1 MTGRTESTRSYV
13 TQIRDVALL
22 DGEQVGHVFCP
33 ETGLTREPPATGR
46 VLVTTN
52 QRILAFSVDD
62 GGRETFMVPV
72 EELQGVSVKSA
83 VRTPA
88 ALVQGIMLIAGAVLI
103 YLMVSYW
110 LVDRI
115 QIREIPV
122 INMSP
127 GALLLFVAALIGA
140 FLIGKHYFT
149 KEEGAVTFQGG
160 NWTFS
165 FPYKGDDATIEI
177 YQVVNSVFADR
188 RAELEASRC
197 AGLERPL

>member
-1 MTGRTESTRSYV
+1 MIGSTELTKSYV

-33 ETGLTREPPATGR
+33 ETGLIREPPVTGP

-72 EELQGVSVKSA
+72 EELQGISVKSG

-88 ALVQGIMLIAGAVLI
+88 ALAQGAMLIAGALLI

-110 LVDRI
+110 FVDRI
-115 QIREIPV
+115 QIRDIPV

-127 GALLLFVAALIGA
+127 GALLLFVAALMGA
-140 FLIGKHYFT
+140 FFIGKHYFT
-149 KEEGAVTFQGG
+149 REEGAVTFQGG

-165 FPYKGDDATIEI
+165 FPYKGDGAII
-177 YQVVNSVFADR
+177 QVYQVVNSVFADR
-188 RAELEASRC
+188 RAELEASRR
-197 AGLERPL
+197 AGLERPF

>member
-62 GGRETFMVPV
+62 GGRETFIVPV

-140 FLIGKHYFT
+140 FFVGKHYFT

-165 FPYKGDDATIEI
+165 FPYKGDDAIIEI

-188 RAELEASRC
+188 RAELEASRR
-197 AGLERPL
+197 AGLERPF